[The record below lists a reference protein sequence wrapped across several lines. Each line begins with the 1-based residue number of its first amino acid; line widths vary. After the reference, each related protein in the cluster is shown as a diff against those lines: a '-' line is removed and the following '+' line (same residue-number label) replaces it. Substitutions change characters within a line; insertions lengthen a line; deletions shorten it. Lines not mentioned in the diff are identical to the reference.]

1 MSTKEQTEWY
11 RIPVYNKLGHQKFQD
26 VYDLTTNSDGTISGT
41 FWWNFAG
48 DEYPNGKEVFVKYMD
63 LNSLTLEIGKSR
75 SEEYLHVLVLLD
87 GRPI

>member
-11 RIPVYNKLGHQKFQD
+11 RIPVYNSDGIQKFQD

-41 FWWNFAG
+41 FWWNG
-48 DEYPNGKEVFVKYMD
+48 VDIISNGKEQFVKYMD
-63 LNSLTLEIGKSR
+63 KDSMILEIGKSR